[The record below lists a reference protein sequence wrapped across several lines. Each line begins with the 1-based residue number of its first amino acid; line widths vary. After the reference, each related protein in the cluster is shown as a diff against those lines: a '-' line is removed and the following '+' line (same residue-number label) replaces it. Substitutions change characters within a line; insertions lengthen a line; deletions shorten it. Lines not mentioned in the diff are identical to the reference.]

1 MLCFIFSALDTSNV
15 MVKKQVFELLSAL
28 CMYSSQGHQLAI
40 DALENYMVS
49 VLYPEIKFLLNSF
62 SAIVIHL
69 V

>member
-49 VLYPEIKFLLNSF
+49 VLYPVIKFLLNL
-62 SAIVIHL
+62 L